1 MKRTGLY
8 SLVALLLSSALVLS
22 GCNLVSGLFGPANQN
37 TTKTL
42 AEQVVDELVANLSAA
57 SKSLNSKAAAF
68 TATEINMIKNKALEQ
83 IKKDGKEN
91 SQYIDEIVASMVAGV
106 GNALQVAGVG
116 NALQSVT
123 PENKSILTPEN
134 KSILLKVTAK
144 SSVESLAKPE
154 RANNFKTE
162 KKTAVATV
170 AVTITQI
177 VATDMQDDNSEETAL
192 AVTIEFASAVIVNFS
207 GSSSGSSE
215 QILSEVTKKVI
226 SNDPSVTQTVVQG
239 TISAVIANNSSNA
252 QVLIQAAI
260 SGAMDA
266 VQMASDSND
275 MVTGIVMGTVTA
287 LSGTTDTDLVDSAI
301 GTTLAMATNAGLS
314 QDDITTIVSNGPD
327 PGNISDTISSIA
339 QQIASE
345 EAPIITSV
353 MIDCV
358 SDSLILSQAKTVSLS
373 VAVTGG
379 TGSYT
384 YRWIQEAG
392 PEVTITN
399 ATTNNASV
407 AISKDGTYTFKVTV
421 TNAGGYKFSS
431 EDCTVVLNSLVQ
443 EGITALQNKN
453 FDLAYTKFQ
462 SAYAKDNANT
472 DALFWG
478 ALLNI
483 AAIGTDPNTV
493 SLFKDRIGMASY
505 PSSMNELFS
514 TTWFNGLY
522 YNHKFGFYPA
532 PENASYYYIRGDFV
546 PDEQSNNYAFV
557 YIETEYGVEYVGGK
571 GTFTP
576 NENGEYYCDS
586 YTEYNESNHTY
597 HYYDVSFTEPEG
609 DYSPL
614 YYLAPDATRYTKGNV
629 LDLTN
634 PILLPKLS
642 VPTWAGNIIKDRYIY
657 GQDSEHIST
666 SQYFELLLLN
676 LIQRNPN
683 GLNSLIDTVLNGLFG
698 SRLTQALNMIE
709 ALPDDAAVAIPN
721 ELFIAFAGSAPTV
734 SSPIKIN
741 KAELKAYAASVQ
753 VLKSFVQ
760 LIASYNLNY
769 PIGFL
774 QVDWT
779 SADSQNTM
787 LNTLL
792 SQQNPIAY
800 GFMGNRNDSMR
811 GAAKQTLLTAL
822 NDANKAASI
831 IISHWN
837 DADYISS
844 MTGGTLTNFGQDADI
859 YKTYV
864 LDVQTLLQKVIG
876 SLNNNATLYIN
887 PSALNGGTI
896 TELLSATSS
905 DGTIPFNLSVLYSKD
920 VLNPAKL
927 LEVNT
932 SGSTVTGLKLYGF
945 NGSSWEDLNSNTSYS
960 GVAFGVNYDYYKD
973 LFPMVPPNV
982 PSSPKGGSNYLVP
995 FSASSPDSN
1004 DTLSWSLLNWIQGK
1018 N

>member
-106 GNALQVAGVG
+106 GNALQ
-116 NALQSVT
+116 SV
-123 PENKSILTPEN
+123 TPEN

-493 SLFKDRIGMASY
+493 SLFKNRIGMASY

-532 PENASYYYIRGDFV
+532 PENASYYYIRGVFV

-557 YIETEYGVEYVGGK
+557 YIETEYEYGVEYVGGN

-576 NENGEYYCDS
+576 NENGEYYCAS
-586 YTEYNESNHTY
+586 YHSYSYNTY
-597 HYYDVSFTEPEG
+597 HSYYNWCTEPTEK
-609 DYSPL
+609 YSPL
-614 YYLAPDATRYTKGNV
+614 SDLDPNATRYTQGNV

-760 LIASYNLNY
+760 LIASYYLNY

-844 MTGGTLTNFGQDADI
+844 MTGGTLTNFGPDADK
-859 YKTYV
+859 YKIYV